1 MCLYSP
7 SKHQILVSFCSAVK
21 TQLKRKAGESEDKN
35 IEVPKFDISHK
46 DLMAMVVCDTTNLEC
61 RVHCCKNCPGYPV
74 LEKFIR
80 DKVTELEIDEMSN
93 SQWESLDRTTL

>member
-1 MCLYSP
+1 
-7 SKHQILVSFCSAVK
+7 
-21 TQLKRKAGESEDKN
+21 
-35 IEVPKFDISHK
+35 
-46 DLMAMVVCDTTNLEC
+46 MVVCDITNLEC

-93 SQWESLDRTTL
+93 SQWEVLDRTTL